1 MSIQDLTTTTI
12 LFSPDLS
19 QSIVLGI
26 LVASAFPIG
35 AAVATARK
43 FPGRVKGNLAA
54 IAAGIYFSTLAF
66 SLIEEAI
73 KISSFPAM
81 ATGFVIGAITFSIA
95 HPLIHKR
102 KKLTKILSLSS
113 HNKKKEEEEK
123 TVRNDDSNKGKSR
136 NERKDQRQQQS
147 DSSSSGEMNIVG
159 TILDSIPENLFI
171 GAIIALNLSGLSAAL
186 IALFLGNL
194 TATMDGAQRMFDK
207 GMQRSK
213 IFKKWLVDFVI
224 VAPAGLIGW
233 YLVKPLGEGGIGGII
248 GFAAGALLVF
258 VTVDLIPKA
267 YSEEKWHI
275 GLSTTLGLIAVLA
288 IFHYL
293 G

>member
-1 MSIQDLTTTTI
+1 MLIPEFTTAILNHELT
-12 LFSPDLS
+12 
-19 QSIVLGI
+19 QSVTLGI

-35 AAVATARK
+35 AAAAISRK
-43 FPGRVKGNLAA
+43 FPKRIKGNLAA
-54 IAAGIYFSTLAF
+54 IAAGIYISTLAF
-66 SLIEEAI
+66 SLVEEAI
-73 KISSFPAM
+73 KVSSFPAM
-81 ATGFVIGAITFSIA
+81 AAGFAIGAVSFSIA
-95 HPLIHKR
+95 HPVVKER

-113 HNKKKEEEEK
+113 SKKKEEETSDNDNK
-123 TVRNDDSNKGKSR
+123 TRSR
-136 NERKDQRQQQS
+136 NENNEKHQQQS
-147 DSSSSGEMNIVG
+147 GSSSSSGEMNIVG
-159 TILDSIPENLFI
+159 TVLDSLPENLFL
-171 GAIIALNLSGLSAAL
+171 GAILALNLSGLSAAS

-213 IFKKWLVDFVI
+213 ILKRWIADFLI
-224 VAPAGLIGW
+224 VAPAGVIGL
-233 YLVKPLGEGGIGGII
+233 YLVKPLGEAGVGGII

-267 YSEEKWHI
+267 YSEENWHI
-275 GLSTTLGLIAVLA
+275 GLSTSLGLIAVLA

>member
-1 MSIQDLTTTTI
+1 MVIQDLMTTI
-12 LFSPDLS
+12 SSPDFT
-19 QSIVLGI
+19 QSIILGI
-26 LVASAFPIG
+26 VVASAFPIG
-35 AAVATARK
+35 AAVAIARK
-43 FPGRVKGNLAA
+43 FPKRIKGNLAA

-66 SLIEEAI
+66 SLIDEAI

-81 ATGFVIGAITFSIA
+81 AAGFAIGAVSFSIA
-95 HPLIHKR
+95 HPVIKER
-102 KKLTKILSLSS
+102 KELTKIFSLSS
-113 HNKKKEEEEK
+113 SKKKEEE
-123 TVRNDDSNKGKSR
+123 TSDNDNKSRSR
-136 NERKDQRQQQS
+136 NENNEKHQQQS
-147 DSSSSGEMNIVG
+147 GSSSSSAGEMNMVG
-159 TILDSIPENLFI
+159 TILDSLPENLFL
-171 GAIIALNLSGLSAAL
+171 GAILALNLSGLSAAS

-194 TATMDGAQRMFDK
+194 AATMDGAQRMFEK

-213 IFKKWLVDFVI
+213 ILKRWIVDFLI
-224 VAPAGLIGW
+224 VAPAGVIGL
-233 YLVKPLGEGGIGGII
+233 YLVKPLGEAGVGGII

-267 YSEEKWHI
+267 YSEENWHI

>member
-1 MSIQDLTTTTI
+1 MLIPEFTTAIFNQEFT
-12 LFSPDLS
+12 
-19 QSIVLGI
+19 QSVTLGI

-35 AAVATARK
+35 AAVAVARK
-43 FPGRVKGNLAA
+43 FPKRLKGNLAA

-66 SLIEEAI
+66 SLIEEGI
-73 KISSFPAM
+73 KVSSFPAM
-81 ATGFVIGAITFSIA
+81 AAGFAIGAVSFSIA
-95 HPLIHKR
+95 HPVVKER
-102 KKLTKILSLSS
+102 KKLTKMFSMASS
-113 HNKKKEEEEK
+113 QKKEEETDDVEEDNNKSSSKNEK
-123 TVRNDDSNKGKSR
+123 NDEKH
-136 NERKDQRQQQS
+136 QQQS
-147 DSSSSGEMNIVG
+147 GSSSSGEMNIVG
-159 TILDSIPENLFI
+159 TVLDSLPENLFL
-171 GAIIALNLSGLSAAL
+171 GAILALNLSGLSAAS

-213 IFKKWLVDFVI
+213 ILKRWIADFLI
-224 VAPAGLIGW
+224 VAPAGVIGL
-233 YLVKPLGEGGIGGII
+233 YLVKPLGEAGVGGII

-267 YSEEKWHI
+267 YSEENWHI
-275 GLSTTLGLIAVLA
+275 GLSTSLGLIAVLA

>member
-1 MSIQDLTTTTI
+1 MSIQDLTNTTLDSG
-12 LFSPDLS
+12 LF

-35 AAVATARK
+35 VFIATTRN
-43 FPGRVKGNLAA
+43 FPKQVKGNLAA

-66 SLIEEAI
+66 SLVEEAI
-73 KISSFPAM
+73 EISSFPAM
-81 ATGFVIGAITFSIA
+81 AVGFIIGAIIFSIM
-95 HPLIHKR
+95 HPIVKER
-102 KKLTKILSLSS
+102 KELEKVFSRASS
-113 HNKKKEEEEK
+113 HKNKERAPGIEEEK
-123 TVRNDDSNKGKSR
+123 ESD
-136 NERKDQRQQQS
+136 

-159 TILDSIPENLFI
+159 TILDSVPENLFI
-171 GAIIALNLSGLSAAL
+171 GAIIALHLSGLYAAL

-207 GMQRSK
+207 GMQKSK
-213 IFKKWLVDFVI
+213 IFKRWLVDFLI
-224 VAPAGLIGW
+224 VAPAGIIGW
-233 YLVKPLGEGGIGGII
+233 YLVKPLGEVGVGVII
-248 GFAAGALLVF
+248 GFGAGALLVF

-267 YSEEKWHI
+267 YREENWHI
-275 GLSTTLGLIAVLA
+275 GLSSTLGLISVLA

>member
-1 MSIQDLTTTTI
+1 MVIQDLTSTI
-12 LFSPDLS
+12 LSPDFT
-19 QSIVLGI
+19 QSIILG
-26 LVASAFPIG
+26 LVVASAFPLG
-35 AAVATARK
+35 AAIAVTRK
-43 FPGRVKGNLAA
+43 FPRRVKGNLAA

-73 KISSFPAM
+73 NISSFPAM
-81 ATGFVIGAITFSIA
+81 AAGFVTGAVSFSIA
-95 HPLIHKR
+95 HPLIKER
-102 KKLTKILSLSS
+102 KELTKILSLSLAHKRKEDPS
-113 HNKKKEEEEK
+113 DNDNNK
-123 TVRNDDSNKGKSR
+123 SKSR
-136 NERKDQRQQQS
+136 NEKREEKEQQS
-147 DSSSSGEMNIVG
+147 DSPSSGEMNIVG
-159 TILDSIPENLFI
+159 TILDSVPENLFI
-171 GAIIALNLSGLSAAL
+171 GAMVALSLSGLSAAL

-194 TATMDGAQRMFDK
+194 TATMDGAQRMLDK

-213 IFKKWLVDFVI
+213 IFNKWFVDFVI
-224 VAPAGLIGW
+224 VSPSGLIGW
-233 YLVKPLGEGGIGGII
+233 YLVKPLGEQGIGGVI

>member
-1 MSIQDLTTTTI
+1 MVIQDLMTTI
-12 LFSPDLS
+12 SSPDFT
-19 QSIVLGI
+19 QSITLGI
-26 LVASAFPIG
+26 VVASAFPIG
-35 AAVATARK
+35 AAVAIARK
-43 FPGRVKGNLAA
+43 FPKRIKGNLAA

-66 SLIEEAI
+66 SLIDEAI

-81 ATGFVIGAITFSIA
+81 AAGFAIGAVSFSIA
-95 HPLIHKR
+95 HPVIKER
-102 KKLTKILSLSS
+102 KELTKIFSLSS
-113 HNKKKEEEEK
+113 SKKKEEE
-123 TVRNDDSNKGKSR
+123 TSDNDNKSRSR
-136 NERKDQRQQQS
+136 NENNEKQQQS
-147 DSSSSGEMNIVG
+147 GSSSAGEMNIVG
-159 TILDSIPENLFI
+159 TILDSLPENLFL
-171 GAIIALNLSGLSAAL
+171 GAILALNLSGLSAAS

-194 TATMDGAQRMFDK
+194 AATMDGAQRMFEK

-213 IFKKWLVDFVI
+213 ILKRWIVDFLI
-224 VAPAGLIGW
+224 VAPAGVIGL
-233 YLVKPLGEGGIGGII
+233 YLVKPLGEAGVGGII

-267 YSEEKWHI
+267 YSEENWHI

>member
-1 MSIQDLTTTTI
+1 MLIPEFTSAIFNQEFT
-12 LFSPDLS
+12 
-19 QSIVLGI
+19 QSITLGI

-35 AAVATARK
+35 ALVAVSRK
-43 FPGRVKGNLAA
+43 FPRRVKGNLAA

-73 KISSFPAM
+73 KVSSFPAM
-81 ATGFVIGAITFSIA
+81 AAGFAIGAVSFSIA
-95 HPLIHKR
+95 HPVVKER
-102 KKLTKILSLSS
+102 KKLTKMLSS
-113 HNKKKEEEEK
+113 SPQKKEEK
-123 TVRNDDSNKGKSR
+123 TDDEDNNKSRSR
-136 NERKDQRQQQS
+136 NENNEKHQQQQS
-147 DSSSSGEMNIVG
+147 SSSSSGEMNIVG
-159 TILDSIPENLFI
+159 TVLDSLPENLFL
-171 GAIIALNLSGLSAAL
+171 GAILALNLSGLLATS

-194 TATMDGAQRMFDK
+194 TATMDGAQRMFEK

-213 IFKKWLVDFVI
+213 ILKRWIADFLI
-224 VAPAGLIGW
+224 VAPAGVIGL
-233 YLVKPLGEGGIGGII
+233 YLVKPLGEAGVGGII

-267 YSEEKWHI
+267 YSEENWHI
-275 GLSTTLGLIAVLA
+275 GLSTALGLIAVLA

>member
-1 MSIQDLTTTTI
+1 MLIPEFTTAIFNQELT
-12 LFSPDLS
+12 
-19 QSIVLGI
+19 QSVTLGI

-35 AAVATARK
+35 AAVAVARK
-43 FPGRVKGNLAA
+43 FPKRIKGNLAA

-66 SLIEEAI
+66 SLVEEAI
-73 KISSFPAM
+73 KVSSFPAM
-81 ATGFVIGAITFSIA
+81 AAGFAIGAVSFSIA
-95 HPLIHKR
+95 HPVVKEH
-102 KKLTKILSLSS
+102 KKLTKIFSLSS
-113 HNKKKEEEEK
+113 SQKKEEK
-123 TVRNDDSNKGKSR
+123 THDNSKRKSR
-136 NERKDQRQQQS
+136 NEKNEKHQQS
-147 DSSSSGEMNIVG
+147 GSSSGEMNIVG
-159 TILDSIPENLFI
+159 TVLDSLPENLFL
-171 GAIIALNLSGLSAAL
+171 GAILALNLSGLSAAS

-213 IFKKWLVDFVI
+213 ILKRWIANFLI
-224 VAPAGLIGW
+224 VAPAGVVGL
-233 YLVKPLGEGGIGGII
+233 YLVKPLGEAGVGGII

-267 YSEEKWHI
+267 YSEENWHI

>member
-1 MSIQDLTTTTI
+1 MVIHDLTATI
-12 LFSPDLS
+12 SSPDFT
-19 QSIVLGI
+19 QSIILGI
-26 LVASAFPIG
+26 VVASAFPIG
-35 AAVATARK
+35 AAVAIARK
-43 FPGRVKGNLAA
+43 FPKRIKGNLAA

-66 SLIEEAI
+66 SLIDEAI

-81 ATGFVIGAITFSIA
+81 AAGFAIGAVSFSIA
-95 HPLIHKR
+95 HPVVKER
-102 KKLTKILSLSS
+102 KKLTKMLSS
-113 HNKKKEEEEK
+113 SPQKKEEK
-123 TVRNDDSNKGKSR
+123 TDDEDNNKSRSR
-136 NERKDQRQQQS
+136 NENNEKQQQQS
-147 DSSSSGEMNIVG
+147 SSSSSGEMNIVG
-159 TILDSIPENLFI
+159 TVLDSLPENLFL
-171 GAIIALNLSGLSAAL
+171 GAILALNLSGLSAAS

-194 TATMDGAQRMFDK
+194 AATMDGAQRMFEK

-213 IFKKWLVDFVI
+213 ILKRWIVDFLI
-224 VAPAGLIGW
+224 VAPAGVIGL
-233 YLVKPLGEGGIGGII
+233 YLVKPLGEAGVGGII

-267 YSEEKWHI
+267 YSEENWHI

>member
-1 MSIQDLTTTTI
+1 MLIPEFTTAILNHELT
-12 LFSPDLS
+12 
-19 QSIVLGI
+19 QSVTLGI

-35 AAVATARK
+35 AAAAISRK
-43 FPGRVKGNLAA
+43 FPKRIKGNLAA
-54 IAAGIYFSTLAF
+54 IAAGIYISTLAF
-66 SLIEEAI
+66 SLVEEAI
-73 KISSFPAM
+73 KVSSFPAM
-81 ATGFVIGAITFSIA
+81 AAGFAIGAVSFSIA
-95 HPLIHKR
+95 HPVVMER

-113 HNKKKEEEEK
+113 SKKKEEETSDNDNK
-123 TVRNDDSNKGKSR
+123 TRSR
-136 NERKDQRQQQS
+136 NENNEKHQQQS
-147 DSSSSGEMNIVG
+147 GSSSSSGEMNIVG
-159 TILDSIPENLFI
+159 TVLDSLPENLFL
-171 GAIIALNLSGLSAAL
+171 GAILALNLSGLSAAS

-213 IFKKWLVDFVI
+213 ILKRWIADFLI
-224 VAPAGLIGW
+224 VAPAGVIGL
-233 YLVKPLGEGGIGGII
+233 YLVKPLGEAGVGGII

-267 YSEEKWHI
+267 YSEENWHI
-275 GLSTTLGLIAVLA
+275 GLSTSLGLIAVLA

>member
-1 MSIQDLTTTTI
+1 MLIPEFTTAILNHELT
-12 LFSPDLS
+12 
-19 QSIVLGI
+19 QSVTLGI

-35 AAVATARK
+35 AAAAISRK
-43 FPGRVKGNLAA
+43 FPKRIKGNLAA
-54 IAAGIYFSTLAF
+54 IAAGIYISTLAF
-66 SLIEEAI
+66 SLVEEAI
-73 KISSFPAM
+73 KVSSFPAM
-81 ATGFVIGAITFSIA
+81 AAGFAIGAVSFSIA
-95 HPLIHKR
+95 HPVVKER

-113 HNKKKEEEEK
+113 SKKKEEETSDNDNK
-123 TVRNDDSNKGKSR
+123 TRSR
-136 NERKDQRQQQS
+136 NENNEKHQQQS
-147 DSSSSGEMNIVG
+147 GSSSSSGEMNIVG
-159 TILDSIPENLFI
+159 TVLDSLPENLFLV
-171 GAIIALNLSGLSAAL
+171 AILALNLSGLSAAS

-213 IFKKWLVDFVI
+213 ILKRWIADFLI
-224 VAPAGLIGW
+224 VAPAGVIGL
-233 YLVKPLGEGGIGGII
+233 YLVKPLGEAGVGGII

-267 YSEEKWHI
+267 YSEENWHI
-275 GLSTTLGLIAVLA
+275 GLSTSLGLIAVLA

>member
-1 MSIQDLTTTTI
+1 MLSPEFTTAI
-12 LFSPDLS
+12 FNQEFI
-19 QSIVLGI
+19 QSITLGI

-35 AAVATARK
+35 ALVAVSRK
-43 FPGRVKGNLAA
+43 FPRRVKGNLAA

-73 KISSFPAM
+73 KVSSFPAM
-81 ATGFVIGAITFSIA
+81 AAGFAIGAVSFSIA
-95 HPLIHKR
+95 HPAVKER
-102 KKLTKILSLSS
+102 KKLKKMVSLSPQ
-113 HNKKKEEEEK
+113 KKEEK
-123 TVRNDDSNKGKSR
+123 TGDEDNNKSRSR
-136 NERKDQRQQQS
+136 NENNEKQQQQS
-147 DSSSSGEMNIVG
+147 SSSSSGEMNIVG
-159 TILDSIPENLFI
+159 TVLDSLPENLFL
-171 GAIIALNLSGLSAAL
+171 GAILALNLSGLLAAS

-213 IFKKWLVDFVI
+213 ILKRWIADFLI
-224 VAPAGLIGW
+224 VAPAGVIGL
-233 YLVKPLGEGGIGGII
+233 YLVKPLGEAGVGGII

-267 YSEEKWHI
+267 YSEENWHI
-275 GLSTTLGLIAVLA
+275 GLSTSLGLITVLA

>member
-1 MSIQDLTTTTI
+1 MVIHDLTATI
-12 LFSPDLS
+12 SSPDFT
-19 QSIVLGI
+19 QSIILGI
-26 LVASAFPIG
+26 VVASAFPIG
-35 AAVATARK
+35 AAVAIARM
-43 FPGRVKGNLAA
+43 FPKRIKGNLAA

-66 SLIEEAI
+66 SLIDEAI

-81 ATGFVIGAITFSIA
+81 AAGFAIGAVSFSIA
-95 HPLIHKR
+95 HPVIKER
-102 KKLTKILSLSS
+102 KELTKIFSLSS
-113 HNKKKEEEEK
+113 SKKKEEE
-123 TVRNDDSNKGKSR
+123 TSDNDNKSRSR
-136 NERKDQRQQQS
+136 NENNEKHQQQS
-147 DSSSSGEMNIVG
+147 GSSSSAGEMNIVG
-159 TILDSIPENLFI
+159 TILDSLPENLFL
-171 GAIIALNLSGLSAAL
+171 GAILALNLSGLSAAS

-194 TATMDGAQRMFDK
+194 AATMDGAQRMFEK

-213 IFKKWLVDFVI
+213 ILKRWIVDFLI
-224 VAPAGLIGW
+224 VAPAGVIGL
-233 YLVKPLGEGGIGGII
+233 YLVKPLGEAGVGGII

-267 YSEEKWHI
+267 YSEENWHI

>member
-1 MSIQDLTTTTI
+1 MLIPEFTSAIFNQEFT
-12 LFSPDLS
+12 
-19 QSIVLGI
+19 QSITLGI

-35 AAVATARK
+35 ALVAVSRK
-43 FPGRVKGNLAA
+43 FPRRVKGNLAA

-73 KISSFPAM
+73 KVSSFPAM
-81 ATGFVIGAITFSIA
+81 AAGFAIGAVSFSIA
-95 HPLIHKR
+95 HPVVKER
-102 KKLTKILSLSS
+102 KKLTKMLSS
-113 HNKKKEEEEK
+113 SPQKKEEK
-123 TVRNDDSNKGKSR
+123 TDDEDNNKSRSR
-136 NERKDQRQQQS
+136 NENNEKHQQQQS
-147 DSSSSGEMNIVG
+147 SSSSSGEMNIVG
-159 TILDSIPENLFI
+159 TVLDSLPENLFL
-171 GAIIALNLSGLSAAL
+171 GAILALNLSGLLAAS

-213 IFKKWLVDFVI
+213 ILKRWIVDFLI
-224 VAPAGLIGW
+224 VAPAGVIGL
-233 YLVKPLGEGGIGGII
+233 YLVKPLGEAGVGGII

-267 YSEEKWHI
+267 YSEENWHI
-275 GLSTTLGLIAVLA
+275 GLSTSLGLIAVLA